1 MYEILENLLDDFEE
15 FTGIPKMEISNFS
28 SCVFAT
34 LQERKEYGPTN
45 DDHDEF
51 QVNSNEMICERVAWT
66 NKLTDH
72 YKEVADMKR
81 NDSRKGVLLDCAAGI
96 GSRGIPY
103 ALGGWKVC
111 FVERNKQC
119 MEFLKW
125 RCEKYGLMDVEF
137 SDEIK
142 PEWEVNEIIVVTGE
156 PAYPQKMIDLCEK
169 VAMKRCRIV
178 VNWDNWNNSIR
189 RTVHKNEE
197 FDFKRSF
204 TEAGFVEKFGGMWFK
219 FNDPQNISV
228 EIDNELVDEILEEIK
243 EGGFTIGH
251 GKEESNRG
259 LLIPS
264 NKSLADNIDLFYYIL
279 DEGLIEPVLQTTIAD
294 ELKNQEKI
302 IYGITDKGA
311 KRIGCLGDRKVRRL
325 FGLELKEIVGPINLP
340 MWLDPRG
347 GGINPVLLNYDS
359 GRELLFMELIDK
371 TVKEDFVCLDCGAN
385 IGYTSLAIL
394 KNVGPGG
401 FLYAVEPDPRC
412 LKLLGLNIEYNS
424 FQDRAE
430 IVPCALSNKNGSLE
444 FWIADDANL
453 SSVHKRDRSINKI
466 EVPCYTLEDF
476 LKDRRYPNFIK
487 MDIEGHEV
495 YVLDGGFEYFKSRH
509 DGPTTFLIE
518 CHPYVGNPRCEDPER
533 DFVPV
538 LEKYFEIGFKP
549 KYAIAGCAPDGVPLR
564 WDDAGCDRVKEVESD
579 GFTRVLYENIT
590 EDDILHIAC
599 REPQQARSFMIERI

>member
-1 MYEILENLLDDFEE
+1 MYEILENLVDDFEE
-15 FTGIPKMEISNFS
+15 FTGIPKMEVSNHNFCKDALLS
-28 SCVFAT
+28 
-34 LQERKEYGPTN
+34 ERKEYGPTS
-45 DDHDEF
+45 DDHNKF
-51 QVNSNEMICERVAWT
+51 QINSNEMIRERIGWT
-66 NKLTDH
+66 DKLTNH
-72 YKEVADMKR
+72 YKEVAGMKID
-81 NDSRKGVLLDCAAGI
+81 DSRKGVVLDCAAGI

-103 ALGGWKVC
+103 ALGGWKVY

-119 MEFLKW
+119 LDFAKR
-125 RCEKYGLMDVEF
+125 RCEKYGLTNVEF
-137 SDEIK
+137 SNKIN
-142 PEWEVNEIIVVTGE
+142 PEWEVNEIIFVTGY
-156 PAYPQKMIDLCEK
+156 PAYPQEAIDLCGK

-178 VNWDNWNNSIR
+178 PTWDNRDHSIK
-189 RTVHKNEE
+189 RTVFRNQE
-197 FDFKRSF
+197 FNFRKAF

-219 FNDPQNISV
+219 FNEPQKVDV
-228 EIDNELVDEILEEIK
+228 EIDNQLVDDILDEIK
-243 EGGFTIGH
+243 EMGFVVKNIH
-251 GKEESNRG
+251 VALPEV
-259 LLIPS
+259 S
-264 NKSLADNIDLFYYIL
+264 NKKLEDNFELFFYLL
-279 DEGLIEPVLQTTIAD
+279 DEGLIEPKVLTSILDGVTYED
-294 ELKNQEKI
+294 EI
-302 IYGITDKGA
+302 IYVITDKGA
-311 KRIGCLGDRKVRRL
+311 EKIRCLGDSKIRRRV
-325 FGLELKEIVGPINLP
+325 GLELKEVVGPINLP

-359 GRELLFMELIDK
+359 GRELIFMELIDK

-394 KNVGPGG
+394 KNIGPNG

-412 LKLLGLNIEYNS
+412 LGLLDLNIEYNG
-424 FQDRAE
+424 FQNRAE

-453 SSVHKRDRSINKI
+453 SSVHKRERSVEKI
-466 EVPCYTLEDF
+466 EIPCFTLEEF

-495 YVLDGGFEYFKSRH
+495 YVLDGGFEYFKSKH
-509 DGPTTFLIE
+509 EGPTSFLIE
-518 CHPYVGNPRCEDPER
+518 CHPYAGNPRCEDPER

-549 KYAIAGCAPDGVPLR
+549 KYAVAGCAPDGVSLR
-564 WDDAGCDRVKEVESD
+564 WDEVGCDRVKEVESD